1 MQTNTT
7 QVTAKVPTNF
17 CWHSFTFTSKR
28 CSMDW
33 TCGSQKKMLRR
44 CCWRW
49 SIGKWW
55 KMSLPLK
62 SIETWNGLGICLH
75 KSKQKNR
82 CFLLACANSSSLA
95 SRSFEIS
102 SCKRR
107 LAAGQRVPRVY
118 HHGWTPHPSMWRVAL
133 SHCKGWTPGNLHTAP
148 RWVGDF
154 WCIGRE
160 LQTLPFSY

>member
-1 MQTNTT
+1 MQACKQTPHKSL
-7 QVTAKVPTNF
+7 QRFRPIFADILSLLHQRDAAWIEP
-17 CWHSFTFTSKR
+17 
-28 CSMDW
+28 MAL
-33 TCGSQKKMLRR
+33 KKKLLRS

-49 SIGKWW
+49 RVGKWW

-82 CFLLACANSSSLA
+82 CFWLACANSSSLA

-107 LAAGQRVPRVY
+107 LAASPGPTGLPSWLDPASKRVEGGPVSLQRLETWQSWIHQDEFVIFD
-118 HHGWTPHPSMWRVAL
+118 A
-133 SHCKGWTPGNLHTAP
+133 
-148 RWVGDF
+148 
-154 WCIGRE
+154 
-160 LQTLPFSY
+160 